1 MKVTLTLTFTVGGT
15 TAEDLHEHVECMED
29 DICSLLEENLEQIAS
44 LESYEVTTNQ
54 TGE

>member
-15 TAEDLHEHVECMED
+15 TAEDLLQHVECMEEE
-29 DICSLLEENLEQIAS
+29 ISGLLEESLEQIAS
-44 LESYEVTTNQ
+44 LESYEATTNQ